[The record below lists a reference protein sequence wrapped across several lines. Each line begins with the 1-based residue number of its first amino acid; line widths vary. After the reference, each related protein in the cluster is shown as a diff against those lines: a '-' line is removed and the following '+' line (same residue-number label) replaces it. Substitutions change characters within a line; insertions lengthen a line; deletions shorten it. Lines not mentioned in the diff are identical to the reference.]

1 MWANL
6 LEAAMNNE
14 FLEFLYVAA
23 PLSAGLRYYGSEFW
37 PQFSVAAVISVGAQ
51 ATHYQQTSGHP
62 ANLWL
67 FVLFVFVAAFMGCGA
82 YWMDKRFK
90 FTHWERDVE

>member
-1 MWANL
+1 MS
-6 LEAAMNNE
+6 NE
-14 FLEFLYVAA
+14 FLEFLFVAA
-23 PLSAGLRYYGSEFW
+23 PLSAGLRYYGREFL

-51 ATHYQQTSGHP
+51 ATHHQQTFGHP

-67 FVLFVFVAAFMGCGA
+67 LALFAVLAIFMGSAA

-90 FTHWERDVE
+90 ITHWEKNPD